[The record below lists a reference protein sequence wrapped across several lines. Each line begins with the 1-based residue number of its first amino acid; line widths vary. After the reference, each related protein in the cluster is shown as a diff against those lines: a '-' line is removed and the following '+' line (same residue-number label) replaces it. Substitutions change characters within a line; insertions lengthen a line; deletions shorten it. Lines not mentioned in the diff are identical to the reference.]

1 LTKEEEMLKI
11 IGSLIVISA
20 ATITGFS
27 YARVFSER
35 VKQLRD
41 IQYALRA
48 LEAEIVYTETPLS
61 AAFNNVGLKCSKPIS
76 KLFLCISE
84 VLNKKQVKSVLD
96 AFNEANL
103 DSKDE
108 LYLNKEEIEVMS
120 SFMNSLG
127 NTDIEGQKKNFN
139 ITIKKLELFEAKAE
153 ENKSKNEKLY
163 KYLGVSA
170 GLLVVIVLF

>member
-1 LTKEEEMLKI
+1 MLKI
-11 IGSLIVISA
+11 IGSFIVIGT

-27 YARVFSER
+27 YAGLFSER

-61 AAFNNVGLKCSKPIS
+61 VAFKNVGLKCDKPIS

-84 VLNKKQVKSVLD
+84 VLHKKQVKSVLD

-103 DSKDE
+103 DSKGE
-108 LYLNKEEIEVMS
+108 VYLNKEETEVMS

-139 ITIKKLELFEAKAE
+139 ITIKKLELFEEKAVE
-153 ENKSKNEKLY
+153 SKNKNEKLY

-170 GLLVVIVLF
+170 GLLVVIILF